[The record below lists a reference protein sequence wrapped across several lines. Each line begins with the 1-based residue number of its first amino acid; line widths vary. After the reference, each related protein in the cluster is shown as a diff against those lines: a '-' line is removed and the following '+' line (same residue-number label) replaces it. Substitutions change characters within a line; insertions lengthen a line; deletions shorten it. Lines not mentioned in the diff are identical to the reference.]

1 MEGKD
6 NENSADLRNHN
17 PITTTKAGR
26 QLILYHDF
34 RKTFVGTGEEG
45 RRIPLQPPLT
55 VLVVFNCASN
65 VLPYTCLQ
73 IKISLI
79 FLGEYYNVSQT

>member
-26 QLILYHDF
+26 QLILYHLWAQV
-34 RKTFVGTGEEG
+34 RREG
-45 RRIPLQPPLT
+45 GYL
-55 VLVVFNCASN
+55 F
-65 VLPYTCLQ
+65 
-73 IKISLI
+73 SL
-79 FLGEYYNVSQT
+79 LSPSS